1 MSKFQNLPKGM
12 LEQLHALQQQLVSAQ
27 MELNGEMITG
37 VAADGAVEVTLGPDQ
52 KCARVRIDPELLAAE
67 NADQLSALLVV
78 AFNQALD
85 TSRDMMEDRLNP
97 FSPEKSG

>member
-27 MELNGEMITG
+27 MELDGEMITG

-52 KCARVRIDPELLAAE
+52 KCVRVRIDPELLTPGS
-67 NADQLSALLVV
+67 ADQLGALLAA

-85 TSRDMMEDRLNP
+85 TSRDILEDRLNP